1 MAVENANV
9 VHAQIATAYD
19 AQDNLIVKVC
29 RGIDLASIS
38 VTSPGVVELDLVEP
52 LGDGEAVLAARV
64 DRRDPW
70 FLTAV
75 MVEPILDRL
84 THWRI
89 ITFRANNGPGDGYGP
104 MGADVTWFRAT
115 GGAGPVAVP

>member
-1 MAVENANV
+1 MASENANV
-9 VHAQIATAYD
+9 VHAQIALGRD
-19 AQDNLIVKVC
+19 AQENLIVKVC
-29 RGIDLASIS
+29 RGIDLASIAE
-38 VTSPGVVELDLVEP
+38 TSPGVVELDLVEA
-52 LGDGEAVLAARV
+52 LGDSEAVLASRV

-75 MVEPILDRL
+75 MVEPILDRP

-89 ITFRANNGPGDGYGP
+89 ITFRAANSPQDGYGP

-115 GGAGPVAVP
+115 GGAGPVTLP